1 MARLR
6 GKRHKN
12 LRCSRWIAAGP
23 LGLIARLGPTIGIN
37 LIDAYDQKEQTFR
50 LDKRHRTAQKDGRRC
65 LMKLHIALFIVATLL
80 GSAHA
85 GAVINQCHKSACP
98 PLPKPAKEPPTIKPT
113 PRKG

>member
-1 MARLR
+1 
-6 GKRHKN
+6 
-12 LRCSRWIAAGP
+12 
-23 LGLIARLGPTIGIN
+23 
-37 LIDAYDQKEQTFR
+37 
-50 LDKRHRTAQKDGRRC
+50 
-65 LMKLHIALFIVATLL
+65 MKLHIALFIVATLL